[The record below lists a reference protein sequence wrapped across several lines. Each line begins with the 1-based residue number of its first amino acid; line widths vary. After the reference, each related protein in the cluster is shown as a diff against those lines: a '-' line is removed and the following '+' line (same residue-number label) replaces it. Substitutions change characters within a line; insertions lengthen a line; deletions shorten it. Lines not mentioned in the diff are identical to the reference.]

1 MTNIWCAVRKKIGD
15 MRGKL
20 PSGIKGLFFND
31 DFGDKYG
38 VIYAPESDGF
48 NASEV
53 KTFADDVRQQLL
65 RMPDV
70 AKVELF
76 ARNTKK
82 YL

>member
-1 MTNIWCAVRKKIGD
+1 MSNIWCAVRKKIGD
-15 MRGKL
+15 MRGEL
-20 PSGIKGLFFND
+20 PSGIQGLFFND
-31 DFGDKYG
+31 DFGDVCG

-48 NASEV
+48 NAAEV

-76 ARNTKK
+76 ARNKKK
-82 YL
+82 YS